1 MIKSTFFLFLS
12 MSEIIV
18 IRKATAKDA
27 SAIVNAEKKIAQKPG
42 YFVSLPGELNEQ
54 NVIKTIETLKTTQEG
69 IYLAAEING
78 KIVGHAFLAPLHL
91 KSICH
96 VVSLTIGV
104 HEGWQ
109 EKGVGTALMQKLI
122 EWAKNSD
129 QIEKIEL
136 NVRASNTRAIALYKK
151 MGFVE
156 EGRLKNRIKIASDHY
171 IDDILMALDVKQGA
185 DD

>member
-1 MIKSTFFLFLS
+1 MPENIL
-12 MSEIIV
+12 
-18 IRKATAKDA
+18 IRAATVSDA
-27 SAIVNAEKKIAQKPG
+27 SAIVNAEKQIARNPG
-42 YFVSLPGELNEQ
+42 LFVSLPHELNEQ
-54 NVIKTIETLKTTQEG
+54 NVIRTIKAFEASQTG
-69 IYLAAEING
+69 IYLVAEING

-96 VVSLTIGV
+96 VCNLTIGV

-109 EKGVGTALMQKLI
+109 EKGVGSALMHRLI

-129 QIEKIEL
+129 HIEKIEL

-156 EGRLKNRIKIASDHY
+156 EGRLKNRIKIPPDQY
-171 IDDILMALDVKQGA
+171 IDDILMALDVT
-185 DD
+185 